1 MNKKE
6 MLLRLIAHYEQGN
19 KANMAKRLGITPQA
33 ISTWLARETF
43 DIELLYAKCEYLSG
57 EWLLSGKG
65 EMIRKEALLT
75 DSTPIPVYNAEASAG
90 GGVLRLGSEFINHY
104 LQVPF
109 ARKGDI
115 ALTTVGNSMLPVI
128 CTGDLLVVREKTNWH
143 EHLEPGKIYV
153 IVTNEEIYVKV
164 ISEVLPDKS
173 LLLHSYNGEYSDFRV
188 SAQYIHSIFRVVSI
202 LSQRN

>member
-43 DIELLYAKCEYLSG
+43 DVELIYAKCEHVSA

-65 EMIRKEALLT
+65 DMIKKEALLA
-75 DSTPIPVYNAEASAG
+75 DCQPIPVYNAEASAG
-90 GGVLRLGSEFINHY
+90 GGMLRLNGEFVSHY

-164 ISEVLPDKS
+164 ISEVLPDQS
-173 LLLHSYNGEYSDFRV
+173 LLLHSYNADYSDFRIPP
-188 SAQYIHSIFRVVSI
+188 QFIHSIFRVVSI
-202 LSQRN
+202 LSQRS